1 MTAIGR
7 DLLEEHGESGTA
19 GEDFIT
25 GHFPDKNVFAHLR
38 VNDKKDAAGNDVL
51 FVEEFQSDWHQGA
64 RKLRNEEIEQIAR
77 RLWQDQ
83 LSGEL
88 REDRDLKNAG
98 VMGRKAR
105 ADWDKNKD
113 RFKEQAGEL
122 VPEDFGYRT
131 EADEV
136 RIEELK
142 AEKNRHTRHRQLYP
156 AGLIDEINAIGRSV
170 PDAPFKKTWHELAF
184 RRALRLAA
192 EEGKDM
198 VAWTS
203 GDIQVV
209 RYKLKGDEAEGM
221 REFYDGIV
229 KNYAN
234 KFGKKFGA
242 KVGKIDIST
251 ETGWEERLSEEVWRL
266 EITPEMKRHLLGKGI
281 QKFTRGGFVDKPLYE
296 DARMIG

>member
-1 MTAIGR
+1 MEGDVTRAKLFAESIMSLIRNQGFEEDSKIFQEAR
-7 DLLEEHGESGTA
+7 DAGLSEE
-19 GEDFIT
+19 DRM
-25 GHFPDKNVFAHLR
+25 KLV
-38 VNDKKDAAGNDVL
+38 DAA
-51 FVEEFQSDWHQGA
+51 SYRKS
-64 RKLRNEEIEQIAR
+64 RKLF
-77 RLWQDQ
+77 D
-83 LSGEL
+83 
-88 REDRDLKNAG
+88 
-98 VMGRKAR
+98 MGRQIDAIR
-105 ADWDKNKD
+105 NK
-113 RFKEQAGEL
+113 F
-122 VPEDFGYRT
+122 
-131 EADEV
+131 
-136 RIEELK
+136 
-142 AEKNRHTRHRQLYP
+142 
-156 AGLIDEINAIGRSV
+156 

-203 GDIQVV
+203 GDIQVE
-209 RYKLKGDEAEGM
+209 RNKLNGDEAEGM